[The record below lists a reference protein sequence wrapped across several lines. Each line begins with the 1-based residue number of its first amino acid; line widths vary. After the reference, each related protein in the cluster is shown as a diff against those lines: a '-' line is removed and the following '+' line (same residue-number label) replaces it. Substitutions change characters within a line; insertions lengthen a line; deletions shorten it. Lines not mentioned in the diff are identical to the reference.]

1 MEGAQAV
8 RVLLVDDH
16 PLFRD
21 GVRSLLEARGVE
33 VVGEAGDGQEA
44 LEAALRLRPDVI
56 LMDITMPRMDGLEA
70 TRLIKVRLPEVKI
83 VILTVS
89 DEDRLLFEAIK
100 SGAQGYLLKNLQTDE
115 FFDLL
120 SGIDRGE
127 APISRELAGRILE
140 EFARHRAG
148 RAEPGT
154 PDELT
159 DREREVL
166 ACVSSGA
173 SNREVAATL
182 HISENTVK
190 FHMKNILEKLHLRN
204 RAEVVA
210 YAARKGWLPP
220 EKPPVPGDADNI

>member
-1 MEGAQAV
+1 M
-8 RVLLVDDH
+8 RVLLADDH

-44 LEAALRLRPDVI
+44 LEAAVRLKPDVI

-70 TRLIKVRLPEVKI
+70 TRLIKVRLPDVK
-83 VILTVS
+83 VVVLTVS
-89 DEDRLLFEAIK
+89 DEDRVLFEAIK
-100 SGAQGYLLKNLQTDE
+100 SGAQGYLLKDLQADE
-115 FFDLL
+115 FFNLL
-120 SGIDRGE
+120 SGIERGE
-127 APISRELAGRILE
+127 APISRGLAGRILE
-140 EFARHRAG
+140 EFAAHRAG
-148 RAEPGT
+148 RAEIEA

-166 ACVSSGA
+166 NCVSGGA

-182 HISENTVK
+182 YVSENTVK

-220 EKPPVPGDADNI
+220 GLS

>member
-1 MEGAQAV
+1 M

-44 LEAALRLRPDVI
+44 LEAAVRLNPDVI

-70 TRLIKVRLPEVKI
+70 TRLIKVRLPDVKI
-83 VILTVS
+83 VVLTVS
-89 DEDRLLFEAIK
+89 DEDRVLFEAIK
-100 SGAQGYLLKNLQTDE
+100 SGAQGYLLKDLQADE
-115 FFDLL
+115 FFNLL
-120 SGIDRGE
+120 SGIERGE
-127 APISRELAGRILE
+127 APISRGLAGRILE
-140 EFARHRAG
+140 EFAAHRAG
-148 RAEPGT
+148 RAEIEA

-166 ACVSSGA
+166 KCVSGGA
-173 SNREVAATL
+173 SNREIAATL
-182 HISENTVK
+182 YVSENTVK

-220 EKPPVPGDADNI
+220 GPS

>member
-1 MEGAQAV
+1 M

-44 LEAALRLRPDVI
+44 LEAAVRLKPDVI

-70 TRLIKVRLPEVKI
+70 TRLIKVRLPDIKI
-83 VILTVS
+83 VVLTVS
-89 DEDRLLFEAIK
+89 DEDRVLFEAIK
-100 SGAQGYLLKNLQTDE
+100 SGAQGYLLKDLQADE
-115 FFDLL
+115 FFNLL
-120 SGIDRGE
+120 SGIERGE
-127 APISRELAGRILE
+127 APISRGLAGRILE
-140 EFARHRAG
+140 EFAAHRAG
-148 RAEPGT
+148 RAEVEA

-166 ACVSSGA
+166 KCVSGGA
-173 SNREVAATL
+173 SNREIAATL
-182 HISENTVK
+182 YVSENTVK

-220 EKPPVPGDADNI
+220 SPS

>member
-1 MEGAQAV
+1 MRPTLDRFEQRAV
-8 RVLLVDDH
+8 
-16 PLFRD
+16 FI
-21 GVRSLLEARGVE
+21 
-33 VVGEAGDGQEA
+33 GDGQEA
-44 LEAALRLRPDVI
+44 LEAALRLKPDVI

-70 TRLIKVRLPEVKI
+70 TRLIKVRLPDVK
-83 VILTVS
+83 VVVLTVS
-89 DEDRLLFEAIK
+89 DEDRVLFEAIK
-100 SGAQGYLLKNLQTDE
+100 SGAQGYLLKDLQADE

-120 SGIDRGE
+120 SGIERGE
-127 APISRELAGRILE
+127 APISRGLAGRILE
-140 EFARHRAG
+140 EFAAHRAG
-148 RAEPGT
+148 RAEVDA

-166 ACVSSGA
+166 KCVSGGA

-182 HISENTVK
+182 YVSENTVK

-220 EKPPVPGDADNI
+220 GLS